1 MSVTG
6 LLIVP
11 ILNTVLAVG
20 STFDNFITAIIS
32 AILYFAF
39 AFMVSFINKKSF
51 TKN

>member
-6 LLIVP
+6 VLIVA

-39 AFMVSFINKKSF
+39 AFMIFSFRKKS
-51 TKN
+51 NN

>member
-20 STFDNFITAIIS
+20 STWDNFITAVIS
-32 AILYFAF
+32 SALYLAF
-39 AFMVSFINKKSF
+39 AFIVYFFQRKVKA
-51 TKN
+51 